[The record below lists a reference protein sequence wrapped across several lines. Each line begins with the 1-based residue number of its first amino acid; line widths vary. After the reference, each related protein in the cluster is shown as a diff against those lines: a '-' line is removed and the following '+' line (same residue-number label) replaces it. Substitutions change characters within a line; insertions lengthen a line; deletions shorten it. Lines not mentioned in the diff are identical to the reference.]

1 MASYRKLKNGWKVT
15 VSQRD
20 SSGKL
25 KQKSKQGFSSKLEAR
40 AWAAKIEAE
49 KDGVLKAKRDI
60 PFSEYFKDWVQA
72 YRLPAVRAGT
82 ASNYRRMIRM
92 IRKEFG
98 DELISSITRDR
109 YQDYLNSLGKRY
121 CKRWVHQVN
130 ATVRS
135 CVQAAIYD
143 DYITKDFTHAVILTG
158 REARKVEYLSVE
170 ELHRL
175 TRHVTNAA
183 HPDNPGDYAIL
194 IAIYTGMRIG
204 EILALKWSD
213 IDRDAGV
220 IHVRRSYEQISRSLG
235 PTKTP
240 TSVRDIPTTHKLLD
254 KLEDLRVP
262 GQEEY
267 LFLRDGKAAIYRP
280 AVRLLSQRMHEVGIE
295 KSGFHFHSL
304 RHTHVAYL
312 LYQGVDIYT
321 VSKRLG
327 HAKTSTTIDV
337 YAYLIAELEA
347 KSNAQIVKMLDDL

>member
-1 MASYRKLKNGWKVT
+1 MASYKKLKSGWKVT

-20 SSGKL
+20 SRGKL
-25 KQKSKQGFSSKLEAR
+25 KQKSKQGFTTKLEAR
-40 AWAAKIEAE
+40 TWAAIIESE

-60 PFSEYFKDWVQA
+60 SFSDYFNDWMQS
-72 YRLPAVRAGT
+72 YRMPAVRPGT
-82 ASNYRRMIRM
+82 AANYKRMIRM
-92 IRKEFG
+92 IREEFG
-98 DELISSITRDR
+98 DELISTITRDR
-109 YQDYLNSLGKRY
+109 YQDYLNRLGKHY
-121 CKRWVHQVN
+121 CKRWIHQVN
-130 ATVRS
+130 AAVRS

-158 REARKVEYLSVE
+158 HDAHKVEYLNVD

-175 TRHVTNAA
+175 TRYVTSVAS
-183 HPDNPGDYAIL
+183 PDTPGDYIIL

-204 EILALKWSD
+204 EILGLKWSD
-213 IDRDAGV
+213 IARDAGV
-220 IHVRRSYEQISRSLG
+220 IHVRRSYDQIARTIG

-240 TSVRDIPTTHKLLD
+240 MSVRDIPTSHKLLD
-254 KLEDLRVP
+254 KLEDLRIP
-262 GQEEY
+262 GREY
-267 LFLRDGKAAIYRP
+267 LFLRDGKAAVYHHT
-280 AVRLLSQRMHEVGIE
+280 VRLLVRRMHKVGIK

-321 VSKRLG
+321 ISKRLG

-347 KSNAQIVKMLDDL
+347 KSNAQIVKMLDEL